1 VPDFVTNI
9 YCITQEIAH
18 KDKLRLV

>member
-1 VPDFVTNI
+1 VTNI
-9 YCITQEIAH
+9 YFITQEIAH